1 MPWRIARRNDL
12 YCVIKETDNTV
23 EKCYDNVDDAL
34 DLLSALYASE
44 EEGEHDVEDIN

>member
-12 YCVIKETDNTV
+12 YCVIKTTDDTV

-34 DLLSALYASE
+34 DLMSALYASE
-44 EEGEHDVEDIN
+44 EDDDDEDDD